1 MTHSNSVLRGIT
13 FALLSGAAGVMA
25 GGAAQAADLGGSYK
39 DMPVEAEARTHT
51 VTVNGGIT
59 TDYVFR
65 GQSQSDGGPSVF
77 AGVDL
82 AYGIF
87 YTGFWAAS
95 VDDFVS
101 EGDIEI
107 DVYAG
112 IKRSYNGVDFDLGVL
127 YYAYPDDGYPVH
139 ISYLELKAAASA
151 KIWRDIT
158 VTGTV
163 FYSPDYTGEAG
174 PTWTFEGK
182 ASAPLPVTGLTLSG
196 AVGHVTSDNDGGA
209 FSAAFGDDSYT
220 YWNIGLSRTF
230 REHYT
235 LDVRYWGSDADP
247 SSNPAR
253 DNVDDRVL
261 ATFTFN
267 Y

>member
-13 FALLSGAAGVMA
+13 FALLSGAACVMVS
-25 GGAAQAADLGGSYK
+25 GAAHAADLDGSTK
-39 DMPVEAEARTHT
+39 DMPVVAEARTHSI
-51 VTVNGGIT
+51 TVNGGIT
-59 TDYVFR
+59 TDYVSR
-65 GQSQSDGGPSVF
+65 GQSQSDGGPAVF

-87 YTGFWAAS
+87 YTGFWASS

-127 YYAYPDDGYPVH
+127 YYAYPDDGYPVQ
-139 ISYLELKAAASA
+139 ISYYELKAAAST

-163 FYSPDYTGEAG
+163 LYSPDYSGEVG

-182 ASAPLPVTGLTLSG
+182 ASAPLPMWDLTLSG
-196 AVGHVTSDNDGGA
+196 AVGQVTSDDDAGA
-209 FSAAFGDDSYT
+209 FSASFGRDNYT
-220 YWNIGLSRTF
+220 FWNIGLSRTF

-235 LDVRYWGSDADP
+235 VDVRYWGSDADP
-247 SSNPAR
+247 ATDLAR
-253 DNVDDRVL
+253 DNVGDRVV
-261 ATFTFN
+261 ATFKFE